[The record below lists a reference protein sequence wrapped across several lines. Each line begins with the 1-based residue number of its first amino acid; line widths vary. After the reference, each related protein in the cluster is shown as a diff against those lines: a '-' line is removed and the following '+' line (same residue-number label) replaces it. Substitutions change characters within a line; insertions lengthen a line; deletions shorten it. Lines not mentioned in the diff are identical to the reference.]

1 MSYRE
6 KIAWLSLA
14 VIALTAGPYFVHV
27 ARTAPPDAVP
37 NLPLLGLLA
46 LALGGK
52 ALLAGGGRLWLWL
65 RSPRHERAWDE
76 RDQAIERRAMG
87 LAYGVLIAGVIVAG
101 CVLPFERGGW
111 AIVNA
116 AVLAIVL
123 AEVVHYGA
131 VAWAYRRGAA

>member
-14 VIALTAGPYFVHV
+14 IIALTTGPYFIHV
-27 ARTAPPDAVP
+27 ARSAPPDAVP

-46 LALGGK
+46 LALGGQGV
-52 ALLAGGGRLWLWL
+52 LTGIGRLWLRL
-65 RSPRHERAWDE
+65 RSPREERAWDE
-76 RDQAIERRAMG
+76 RDRAIERRATG
-87 LAYGVLIAGVIVAG
+87 LAYGVLIAGAIVAG

-123 AEVVHYGA
+123 AEAVRNGA
-131 VAWAYRRGAA
+131 VAWAYRRAA